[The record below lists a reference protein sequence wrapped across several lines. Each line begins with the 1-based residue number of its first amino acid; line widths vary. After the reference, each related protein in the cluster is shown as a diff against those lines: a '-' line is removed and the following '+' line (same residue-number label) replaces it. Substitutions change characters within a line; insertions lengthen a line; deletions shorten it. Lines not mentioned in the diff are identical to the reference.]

1 MRAFE
6 WGELGLICLGSGAL
20 WLSTPELSW
29 TISYGTV
36 LCYAA
41 GLILG
46 QGLIRDLALIVKRR
60 VKGEAKTEGARL
72 KCLCAESS
80 LGLLV
85 IVLGCAMLF
94 LGIEKSVSFHQWG
107 LTGTAFGIMVLGF
120 LIKDYVVIVR
130 KEKDHQN
137 LIIW

>member
-1 MRAFE
+1 MRTFE
-6 WGELGLICLGSGAL
+6 WSELGLIVLSSGVL
-20 WLSTPELSW
+20 WLSTPDLSW
-29 TISYGTV
+29 TLSYGTL

-41 GLILG
+41 GLILS
-46 QGLIRDLALIVKRR
+46 QGLIRDLSLIVKRR
-60 VKGEAKTEGARL
+60 LKGEAKAEGARL

-80 LGLLV
+80 LGILV
-85 IVLGCAMLF
+85 ILLGSAMLF
-94 LGIEKSVSFHQWG
+94 LGIEKSVTLSRWA
-107 LTGTAFGIMVLGF
+107 LTATVFGIMILGF

>member
-6 WGELGLICLGSGAL
+6 WGELGLIGVSSAAL
-20 WLSTPELSW
+20 WLLTPDLAW
-29 TISYGTV
+29 TLSYGTV

-46 QGLIRDLALIVKRR
+46 QGLIRDLSIIIRR
-60 VKGEAKTEGARL
+60 RLKGEAKPEGSRM

-80 LGLLV
+80 LGLIV
-85 IVLGCAMLF
+85 IFLGCLMLF
-94 LGIEKSVSFHQWG
+94 LGIEKSVTFDQWA
-107 LTGTAFGIMVLGF
+107 LSGTALGLMILGF